1 MRKGRIMPAAAF
13 RRASDLPQVI
23 PVFPLDGALLLPG
36 GDLPLQIFEPRYLN
50 MIDDVMA
57 GDRMIGM
64 VQTRA
69 GGDRTRPNLA
79 SVGCAGRITSFSET
93 SDGRY
98 LITLTG
104 ICRFQI
110 REELSVATPYR
121 QVRAEFD
128 PYSED
133 LSVDAAEIPA
143 FDRRR
148 FAGALKRYLNRRE
161 LDIDWETAETA
172 PLESLVTSLA
182 MGLPF
187 EPAEKQALLE
197 AADLKTRTAA
207 AVTLMDVAIAEAGIA
222 AGGAPGG
229 SSIN

>member
-1 MRKGRIMPAAAF
+1 MPAANY

-36 GDLPLQIFEPRYLN
+36 GELPLQIFEPRYLN

-64 VQTRA
+64 VQTRP
-69 GGDRTRPNLA
+69 GGDRMRPNLA
-79 SVGCAGRITSFSET
+79 GVGCCGRITSFSET

-104 ICRFQI
+104 VCRFNVG
-110 REELSVATPYR
+110 EELSTRTPYR
-121 QVRAEFD
+121 QVRADYGPFA
-128 PYSED
+128 ED
-133 LSVDAAEIPA
+133 LGEDDVEAPT
-143 FDRRR
+143 FDRHR
-148 FAGALKRYLNRRE
+148 FATALKRYLNRRE

-187 EPAEKQALLE
+187 DPAEKQALLE
-197 AADLKTRTAA
+197 APGMAERCDALTA
-207 AVTLMDVAIAEAGIA
+207 LLEIDSLESDDDE
-222 AGGAPGG
+222 PH
-229 SSIN
+229 SIQ